1 MSINS
6 KRKRVLIVDDEESI
20 AVVLAAGL
28 SRANQYD
35 VDTATSGAAAL
46 AKFQASPF
54 DLALT
59 DYRMPDMS
67 GIELSEKIRQL
78 RPNTLIMLMT
88 AFDSR
93 QAREQAEYLN
103 LNEYIQKPVP
113 VAQARAIVESA
124 LAQTLAESGKPPSPA
139 PVSDSVNSYVRKLRL
154 DTQGA
159 CALLLRAAG
168 HLVVVDGAT
177 QNLDVSS
184 IGALIAANFM
194 AATELARLLG
204 NKSVFK
210 SSFHEGPDYDIYAYD
225 INGDFLLAVI
235 FGRGSKAGLV
245 RHYTQETAVSLL
257 PLLAELLKAP
267 LDYSNDSPDTVDQD
281 FDELFGLVEEVSDL
295 LSFEQA
301 QKMGLLKQP

>member
-28 SRANQYD
+28 SRANQYH
-35 VDTATSGAAAL
+35 VETATSGAAAL
-46 AKFQASPF
+46 AKFKADPF
-54 DLALT
+54 DLVLT

-78 RPNTLIMLMT
+78 RPDTLIMLMT

-93 QAREQAEYLN
+93 QVREQAQAVKLH
-103 LNEYIQKPVP
+103 EYIQKPIP
-113 VAQARAIVESA
+113 VAQVRAIVEKA
-124 LAQTLAESGKPPSPA
+124 LAQTLAKSVEPAPAA
-139 PVSDSVNSYVRKLRL
+139 PVSDDVNGYVRKLRL
-154 DTQGA
+154 DTQA
-159 CALLLRAAG
+159 DCVLLLRAAG
-168 HLVVVDGAT
+168 HLVKVDGAT

-204 NKSVFK
+204 NQSVFK

-235 FGRGSKAGLV
+235 FGRASKAGLV

-257 PLLAELLKAP
+257 PLLAQLLEIPA
-267 LDYSNDSPDTVDQD
+267 DYIDDAADTVDQD
-281 FDELFGLVEEVSDL
+281 FDELFGLVDEVKELFSM
-295 LSFEQA
+295 EKA
-301 QKMGLLKQP
+301 REMGLIK

>member
-1 MSINS
+1 MSINN
-6 KRKRVLIVDDEESI
+6 KRKRVLIVDDEESV

-28 SRANQYD
+28 SRANQYQ
-35 VDTATSGAAAL
+35 VETATSGAAAL
-46 AKFQASPF
+46 AKFKADPF
-54 DLALT
+54 DLVLT

-93 QAREQAEYLN
+93 QVREQAEASKLH
-103 LNEYIQKPVP
+103 EYIQKPIP
-113 VAQARAIVESA
+113 VAQVRAIVEKA
-124 LAQTLAESGKPPSPA
+124 LAQTLAKSVEPPPA
-139 PVSDSVNSYVRKLRL
+139 ATVSDDVNGYVRKLRL
-154 DTQGA
+154 DTRA
-159 CALLLRAAG
+159 DCVLLLRAAG

-177 QNLDVSS
+177 QNLDVGS

-204 NKSVFK
+204 NQSIFK

-235 FGRGSKAGLV
+235 FGRASKAGLV

-257 PLLAELLKAP
+257 PLLAKLLEVPA
-267 LDYSNDSPDTVDQD
+267 DYFDDSIATVDQD
-281 FDELFGLVEEVSDL
+281 FDELFGLVDEVNELFSM
-295 LSFEQA
+295 EKA
-301 QKMGLLKQP
+301 REMGLIK